1 MFTYVQLSLYADI
14 NMKSKKKKKKK
25 EKYMFTVSIWD
36 IGLSSFKVLQK
47 KSYMP

>member
-14 NMKSKKKKKKK
+14 NMKSKKKEKK